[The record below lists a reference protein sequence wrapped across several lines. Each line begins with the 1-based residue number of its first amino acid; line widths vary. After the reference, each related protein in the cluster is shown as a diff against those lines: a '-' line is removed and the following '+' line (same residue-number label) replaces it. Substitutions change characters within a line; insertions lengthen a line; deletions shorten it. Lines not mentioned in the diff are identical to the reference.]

1 MLCQFLAWVIQREY
15 DGIFMLWIGGGVKQ
29 PPSAP
34 PPCSWGFSRG
44 RFLTPVVGHLQE
56 IDLTDPRMRDHAVY
70 ARLREEAPVAR
81 VHIGGG
87 IRGWLVTRYDD
98 TVVVLKDER
107 FANDRRNAQVGGL
120 PLMERAIRWSFG
132 PLVRHLLGRDRP
144 DHTRLRGLVQKAFTT
159 AAVEAMRPRIESL
172 TIELLDRVAATGQFD
187 LVRDYA
193 LPLPITVIAEMF
205 GVPPDER
212 DRFHRWARALV
223 DISGLDLFTLL
234 RTAPR
239 MIAYVRYLRLL
250 IRRRREHAGTDLISA
265 LVAAEE
271 AGDKLSEGEL
281 LAMIYLLL
289 VAGYETT
296 VNLIANGT
304 LALLENPEQLRRLRS
319 EPALVE
325 SAIEELARYYSPIET
340 STVRMA
346 RCDLDLQGVTVR
358 RGAVVVASLASANRD
373 PRQFPNPDALDLG
386 RSPNRHLAFGQG
398 IHYCLGAPLGRLE
411 SQIAFRTLL
420 ARFPELHLAVP
431 HEQLRWRNSLILR
444 GLESLPVSR
453 NAGAHA

>member
-1 MLCQFLAWVIQREY
+1 M
-15 DGIFMLWIGGGVKQ
+15 G
-29 PPSAP
+29 S
-34 PPCSWGFSRG
+34 
-44 RFLTPVVGHLQE
+44 LQE
-56 IDLTDPRMRDHAVY
+56 IDLTDPRMRDYAVY
-70 ARLREEAPVAR
+70 ARLREEAPVSR

-98 TVVVLKDER
+98 AVVVLKDER
-107 FANDRRNAQVGGL
+107 FANDRRNARVGGMA
-120 PLMERAIRWSFG
+120 LMERAIRWGFG
-132 PLVRHLLGRDRP
+132 PLTRHLLGRDKP

-159 AAVEAMRPRIESL
+159 ASVEAMRPRIESL
-172 TIELLDRVAATGQFD
+172 TAELLDRAAASPEFD

-193 LPLPITVIAEMF
+193 LPLPITIIAEMF
-205 GVPPDER
+205 GVPPEER
-212 DRFHRWARALV
+212 EKFHRWARALV
-223 DISGLDLFTLL
+223 DISGLDLVTLL
-234 RTAPR
+234 RAAPR
-239 MIAYVRYLRLL
+239 LIAYVRYLRFL
-250 IRRRREHAGTDLISA
+250 IRCRREHAGTDLISA

-319 EPALVE
+319 EPALLE
-325 SAIEELARYYSPIET
+325 SAVEELARYYSPIET
-340 STVRMA
+340 STIRMA
-346 RCDLDLQGVTVR
+346 RCALQLQDVAVR
-358 RGAVVVASLASANRD
+358 RGDVVVASLASANRD
-373 PRQFPNPDALDLG
+373 PRQFPNPDILDLG
-386 RSPNRHLAFGQG
+386 RNPNRHLAFGQG

-420 ARFPELHLAVP
+420 ARFPELHLAVR

-444 GLESLPVSR
+444 GLESLPVASSVVGHTR
-453 NAGAHA
+453 YLNKVLEAQS